1 MCHLNPFFLLK
12 KNFRDK
18 TDHRR
23 HSRSILDWLGETT
36 YPTPGCLYRKDYTLN
51 FKIKMM
57 WRGGGLACLSVGT
70 GAAVPMARHSRLA
83 KGGSGGYSVAKAAA
97 AAAVRHL
104 AVGDSAELQKQY
116 VRRSSAPRKPSQTS
130 SKHTIQL
137 NTACTDTI
145 SAVYAHCCNQ
155 VQRRRCETVC
165 GHNFGPQQYV
175 KRNAAAAA
183 RRRGGDGARRGGGE
197 VRGVACILSTN
208 GLSHGSFEHRTA
220 LG

>member
-1 MCHLNPFFLLK
+1 MCHLILFFYLK
-12 KNFRDK
+12 KTFEIK
-18 TDHRR
+18 LTTLT
-23 HSRSILDWLGETT
+23 LDWLGETT

-175 KRNAAAAA
+175 LRGTRR
-183 RRRGGDGARRGGGE
+183 RRRGGGEEMGRGGE

-208 GLSHGSFEHRTA
+208 GLSHGSFEHTHRTA